1 MARRKYEFKPDKEGS
16 GILSK
21 LYITRRQR
29 LTLLRWA
36 LYALVILVL
45 SLVQDVILSRIG
57 IRGATT
63 DLVPAGILLLTM
75 MLGVEE
81 GAIFAVVAST
91 LFYFSGS
98 APGPYAIPFLTVLGT
113 VVSIFRY
120 GYLYKSFGS
129 VLFCAAVTVM
139 AYEML
144 VFVTGSFLGVVPISR
159 FVAFCITGGLSVAAL
174 PLLYPVFFAIG
185 KIGGETWKD

>member
-21 LYITRRQR
+21 LYLTRRQR
-29 LTLLRWA
+29 FALLRWT
-36 LYALVILVL
+36 LYALVILAL
-45 SLVQDVILSRIG
+45 SLVQDVILSRVG

-75 MLGVEE
+75 MLGVDE
-81 GAIFAVVAST
+81 GAIFSLVAST

-98 APGPYAIPFLTVLGT
+98 APGPYAIPLLTVLGT
-113 VVSIFRY
+113 VISIFRY

-129 VLFCAAVTVM
+129 VFFCAGAATMV
-139 AYEML
+139 YEML
-144 VFVTGSFLGVVPISR
+144 VFVTGSFLGLVPTSR
-159 FVAFCITGGLSVAAL
+159 FVAFCITGGLSVAVL
-174 PLLYPVFFAIG
+174 PLLYPLFLSIG
-185 KIGGETWKD
+185 KIGGESWKD

>member
-29 LTLLRWA
+29 MTLLRWV
-36 LYALVILVL
+36 LYALVILAL

-75 MLGVEE
+75 LLGVEE

-113 VVSIFRY
+113 VISIFRY
-120 GYLYKSFGS
+120 GYLYKNFGS
-129 VLFCAAVTVM
+129 IFICAAFAVM
-139 AYEML
+139 VYEML
-144 VFVTGSFLGVVPISR
+144 VFVMGSFLGIVPTSR
-159 FVAFCITGGLSVAAL
+159 FVAFCITGGLSVAVL
-174 PLLYPVFFAIG
+174 PLLYPVFLSIG
-185 KIGGETWKD
+185 KIGGEAWKD

>member
-29 LTLLRWA
+29 LSLLRWT

-75 MLGVEE
+75 LLGVEE

-113 VVSIFRY
+113 VISIFRY
-120 GYLYKSFGS
+120 GYLYKNFGS
-129 VLFCAAVTVM
+129 IFICAAFAVM
-139 AYEML
+139 VYEML
-144 VFVTGSFLGVVPISR
+144 VFVMGSFLGIVPTSR
-159 FVAFCITGGLSVAAL
+159 FVAFCITGGLSVAVL
-174 PLLYPVFFAIG
+174 PLLYPVFLSIG
-185 KIGGETWKD
+185 KIGGEAWKD

>member
-29 LTLLRWA
+29 LTLLRWT

-63 DLVPAGILLLTM
+63 DLVPAGILLLT
-75 MLGVEE
+75 GV
-81 GAIFAVVAST
+81 I
-91 LFYFSGS
+91 
-98 APGPYAIPFLTVLGT
+98 VL
-113 VVSIFRY
+113 VN
-120 GYLYKSFGS
+120 FG
-129 VLFCAAVTVM
+129 L
-139 AYEML
+139 
-144 VFVTGSFLGVVPISR
+144 
-159 FVAFCITGGLSVAAL
+159 
-174 PLLYPVFFAIG
+174 
-185 KIGGETWKD
+185 

>member
-29 LTLLRWA
+29 LSLLRWT

-75 MLGVEE
+75 LLGVEE

-113 VVSIFRY
+113 VISIFRY
-120 GYLYKSFGS
+120 GYLYKNFGS
-129 VLFCAAVTVM
+129 IFICAAFTVM
-139 AYEML
+139 VYEML
-144 VFVTGSFLGVVPISR
+144 VFVMGSFLGIVPTSR
-159 FVAFCITGGLSVAAL
+159 FVAFCITGGLSVAVL
-174 PLLYPVFFAIG
+174 PLLYPVFLSIG